1 MPGRM
6 PRATVARACRR
17 SMHSS
22 KTCLVDRT
30 LPAIAARVIAAQTL
44 HVSFAPAASI
54 IEFAGEERL
63 PPRKIS
69 RRLLRGFAAQED
81 TVKDAYVPC
90 VHVGRHGHDCQE
102 YRNTFGSVVSNAD
115 EEQGKQ
121 TSVQHGLLRGSHP
134 RLEIQNRPRKHVRVE
149 EQDNLEH
156 PEDDDFSTMAPRHP
170 LAYAEGRRRSG
181 LAGGTG
187 RPHVCGR
194 VRCGV
199 PVRRLP
205 DSLLDGAQR
214 MPHESPDQCQDES
227 HADEEG
233 RQHVRKRDVAEA
245 IAEGEADKH
254 QDHKN
259 PRGRVDLDG
268 VANSGLHVER
278 KVLAEREFVV
288 QELLEGLRD
297 VR

>member
-1 MPGRM
+1 MSGRM
-6 PRATVARACRR
+6 PRATVARACQS

-22 KTCLVDRT
+22 KACVADRMPHA
-30 LPAIAARVIAAQTL
+30 LAAYGISAQTL
-44 HVSFAPAASI
+44 HVNVAHAASI
-54 IEFAGEERL
+54 IEFAGEEGVR
-63 PPRKIS
+63 PRKIS
-69 RRLLRGFAAQED
+69 HRFLRGFAAQED
-81 TVKDAYVPC
+81 TEEDAEVPC
-90 VHVGRHGHDCQE
+90 VHVGRHGHDCQK
-102 YRNTFGSVVSNAD
+102 YRNTFGSVVSDAD

-149 EQDNLEH
+149 EQDDLEQ

-170 LAYAEGRRRSG
+170 LAYSEGPRRSG
-181 LAGGTG
+181 LARGAG
-187 RPHVCGR
+187 RPHVYRRIRRGW
-194 VRCGV
+194 
-199 PVRRLP
+199 PVRWLP

-214 MPHESPDQCQDES
+214 IPHESPDQCQDES
-227 HADEEG
+227 HATEED
-233 RQHVRKRDVAEA
+233 RQHVRKRDISEVVAA
-245 IAEGEADKH
+245 GEADKH

-259 PRGRVDLDG
+259 PCGRVDLDG

-288 QELLEGLRD
+288 QEVLQGLRD